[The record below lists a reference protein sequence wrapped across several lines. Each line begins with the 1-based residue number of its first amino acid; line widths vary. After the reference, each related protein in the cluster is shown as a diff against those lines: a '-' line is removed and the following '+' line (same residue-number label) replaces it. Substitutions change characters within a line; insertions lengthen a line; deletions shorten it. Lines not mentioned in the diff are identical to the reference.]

1 MVITYGGKAMVRV
14 QNGETVLVMN
24 PPAEIKGKKLPKA
37 GADIG
42 LISLRHLDFAN
53 DEALSYGE
61 RTPVLAA
68 GPGEYEIG
76 GVYVRGIGT
85 GVFDYGKRR
94 LANTA
99 YTVLIDGITLCHLGG
114 RVPEGAFPPQI
125 REQFGA
131 VDVVFAPV
139 GEVSWAK
146 EAYGLALSL
155 MPSIIIPLDLSP
167 KGDALSAFLKEA
179 GDNPKPV
186 DKLVIKKKDLEG
198 GDDTKI
204 IVLEPFL

>member
-1 MVITYGGKAMVRV
+1 MVRV

-24 PPAEIKGKKLPKA
+24 PPAEIRGKKLPKA

-61 RTPVLAA
+61 RIPVLVA

-85 GVFDYGKRR
+85 GTSLFGKRL

-99 YTVLIDGITLCHLGG
+99 YTVSVDGITLCHLGG
-114 RVPEGAFPPQI
+114 VVPEEGAILPAV

-131 VDVVFAPV
+131 VDVVFVPV
-139 GEVSWAK
+139 SDASVAK
-146 EAYGLALSL
+146 ESYRLALSL
-155 MPSIIIPLDLSP
+155 MPSIIIPLDLSSDG
-167 KGDALSAFLKEA
+167 KALGAFLKEA
-179 GDNPKPV
+179 GDSPKAI
-186 DKLVIKKKDLEG
+186 DKLALKKKDLEG

-204 IVLEPFL
+204 IVLESFL